1 MACPALGL
9 EALQPLQPE
18 PPPEP
23 AFSEAQKWIEQVTG
37 RSFGE
42 KDFRTGLENGIL
54 LCELLN
60 AIKPGLVKK
69 INRLPTPIAGLDN
82 IILFLR
88 GCKELGL
95 KESQLFDPSDLQDTS
110 NRVTVK

>member
-1 MACPALGL
+1 MIV
-9 EALQPLQPE
+9 
-18 PPPEP
+18 
-23 AFSEAQKWIEQVTG
+23 FSPVIWTIKEERLVHEIILNNVDLDFF
-37 RSFGE
+37 SF
-42 KDFRTGLENGIL
+42 FQ
-54 LCELLN
+54 
-60 AIKPGLVKK
+60 
-69 INRLPTPIAGLDN
+69 DN

>member
-1 MACPALGL
+1 MKYLFTPGFHNKVRFYYLTSHDSHSTLTAAMII
-9 EALQPLQPE
+9 
-18 PPPEP
+18 
-23 AFSEAQKWIEQVTG
+23 FSPVLWTIKEERLVHEIILNNIDLDFFS
-37 RSFGE
+37 SFQ
-42 KDFRTGLENGIL
+42 
-54 LCELLN
+54 
-60 AIKPGLVKK
+60 
-69 INRLPTPIAGLDN
+69 DN